1 MPDETTDE
9 AALLAVP
16 SVRLLDA
23 LEKSTRTT
31 TEVIGHIKGLERRV
45 EGLEKEIGTMN
56 AHLDNMVRQQEITNT
71 LLEDGN
77 EIRKAELARSEV
89 KDKDEKDWRRSLIER
104 GLDREDTR
112 EGRGNALVD
121 DNRATVKSV
130 AKEIWAIIKQ
140 PLAYLTTGII
150 AWVLYQNFGVPSE
163 SHRPTVQ
170 GGDETHIPAPRHEP

>member
-9 AALLAVP
+9 RALLAVP
-16 SVRLLDA
+16 SIRLLDA

-45 EGLEKEIGTMN
+45 EGLEREIGTMN

-77 EIRKAELARSEV
+77 GIRKAELSRNEV
-89 KDKDEKDWRRSLIER
+89 KDKEERDWRRGLIER

-112 EGRGNALVD
+112 EDRGNQLVD
-121 DNRATVKSV
+121 DTRATLKSV
-130 AKEIWAIIKQ
+130 GQEVWNILKQ
-140 PLAYLTTGII
+140 PLGYLVAGVV
-150 AWVLYQNFGVPSE
+150 AWVLYHNFGVPPG
-163 SHRPTVQ
+163 PTGSTLQ
-170 GGDETHIPAPRHEP
+170 EEGAKHAPAPMKEP